1 MSSAQEQNIVL
12 FTHSCEQKHQ
22 LKALNYWQ
30 STVIFHPKPKLTFR
44 FQSRSPRG
52 GGGVGERRD
61 QGVNCPI
68 SARFTFVAYFLLVPH
83 RAVGVSDQGVIPDS
97 AFASSSEHIP
107 LNYSAARALTKED
120 DEGEWCAHYND
131 TQQWLQ
137 ANLSYTSEQNDQG
150 LVRLQILRAFSEE
163 SWVISFRVSK
173 SDEGSQWESE
183 VKRPSVR
190 SNAYQDL

>member
-1 MSSAQEQNIVL
+1 MPISV
-12 FTHSCEQKHQ
+12 K
-22 LKALNYWQ
+22 
-30 STVIFHPKPKLTFR
+30 VPK
-44 FQSRSPRG
+44 G
-52 GGGVGERRD
+52 AGERRD
-61 QGVNCPI
+61 QGVNYPI
-68 SARFTFVAYFLLVPH
+68 SARFTFVSYFLLVPH

-97 AFASSSEHIP
+97 AFASSSEHVP

-131 TQQWLQ
+131 TQQWLL

-173 SDEGSQWESE
+173 SDDGSQWESK
-183 VKRPSVR
+183 VKRPSVH
-190 SNAYQDL
+190 SNAFQDLRGGLNVFSGMLRFLFPSRDQY

>member
-1 MSSAQEQNIVL
+1 M
-12 FTHSCEQKHQ
+12 
-22 LKALNYWQ
+22 
-30 STVIFHPKPKLTFR
+30 
-44 FQSRSPRG
+44 
-52 GGGVGERRD
+52 
-61 QGVNCPI
+61 
-68 SARFTFVAYFLLVPH
+68 
-83 RAVGVSDQGVIPDS
+83 IPDS
-97 AFASSSEHIP
+97 AFASSSEHVP

-137 ANLSYTSEQNDQG
+137 AHLSYTSEPNDQG

-173 SDEGSQWESE
+173 SDDGSQWESE
-183 VKRPSVR
+183 VKRPSVH